1 MQATI
6 VVLMLVLVL
15 AQHLRI
21 FSGLVFWPERLE
33 PWRVLQNIPCVQLRT
48 LSED

>member
-6 VVLMLVLVL
+6 VVLVR
-15 AQHLRI
+15 HLRI
-21 FSGLVFWPERLE
+21 FSGLVFWPERLG
-33 PWRVLQNIPCVQLRT
+33 PWRVLQNILCVQLRT